1 MKADGI
7 KPTEAKPP
15 AQPSE
20 KPKTEKSAFD
30 KMLRNKHEEIPGE
43 AGIQTA
49 AIPNFQMA
57 PVMKKD
63 ETPGPASTRLIDN
76 LSAEITTTL
85 NTQDIK
91 EVEIQFD
98 SKTLAGLQV
107 RIKSEEGKLIVRM
120 QAGNADVAQ
129 LLERNS
135 TGLVERLAAKGYA
148 GAEIRVERSSAPA
161 RATQAKPPQS
171 TPAAPAFK
179 RGPR

>member
-1 MKADGI
+1 MKAVGI

-30 KMLRNKHEEIPGE
+30 KLLGKKPDEIPDGE
-43 AGIQTA
+43 GIQPAVT
-49 AIPNFQMA
+49 PNLQMA

-63 ETPGPASTRLIDN
+63 ETPGPASTRLLDN
-76 LSAEITTTL
+76 LSAEITTSL

-91 EVEIQFD
+91 EVQIQFD

-107 RIKSEEGKLIVRM
+107 TVRSDHGKLFVKM
-120 QAGNADVAQ
+120 QAANSEVAQ
-129 LLERNS
+129 LIERNS

-148 GAEIRVERSSAPA
+148 GAEVRIDRTISPA
-161 RATQAKPPQS
+161 RTTQAKPPAPPLS
-171 TPAAPAFK
+171 LPAFK